1 MRILSRFYLFNFLYF
16 DNFIA
21 MKRTLLIISLFLTYS
36 ISNAQQLN
44 PFTQKDKD
52 YVDELIEFAET
63 LVMQESY
70 QDAANTYNQL
80 ALFYW
85 QKGFA
90 VDAIDYFKKS
100 IDLNKKVGNI
110 SDIKSLYTNIG
121 VIYTDIEEVDKAL
134 EYFLLSL
141 EARKRLDKKVDISAG
156 HIDVAFIYG
165 VLSQHDDAVEHLEE
179 ALVIAE
185 ETENANLILNCY
197 QMLYQQYD
205 AVGNV
210 AKSTEYY
217 NKFVAY
223 QAFLEEEGMKQDF
236 SQREVK
242 TKAET
247 EKAMAETRAKQLELE
262 RNKLLAALRQDSLG
276 NIIQAKQDSIAE
288 VERANKEKQRE
299 IDLLN
304 KEREIQELA
313 IKEQQAKEQLQTTI
327 IFAGGGVLALVLIL
341 AIVMYRNY
349 RAKQRVNKQLEKQK
363 KAIEDKNQELELA
376 FDKISQQ
383 ALSISQS
390 INYAEGIQRAM
401 LPEEKSLLNH
411 LPESFIL
418 FRPRDVVSGDFYW
431 YTELD
436 DVSNIHNVL
445 SHFMRRS
452 SSEEEKKVATQ
463 ERKKNFAISAVDCT
477 GHGVPGAFM
486 SMIGYNLLDEI
497 INRGITRADLILDE
511 LHKGVRHALNQDK
524 TDNKDGMDLALCIV
538 NRKERRV
545 EYAGA
550 KNPLVYIKDG
560 EAYQIKGDKNP
571 IGGIQTENAR
581 KFENHMIPI
590 EGPTW
595 FYIFSD
601 GFTDQFGGN
610 HGRKFLIKNFRNLL
624 LEIHQKPMEEQKQIL
639 NLKIEE
645 WMGEKYKQVD
655 DILIIG
661 FKLDSNSI

>member
-1 MRILSRFYLFNFLYF
+1 MRKTSILICLVCFSIF
-16 DNFIA
+16 
-21 MKRTLLIISLFLTYS
+21 TY
-36 ISNAQQLN
+36 AQLN
-44 PFTQKDKD
+44 PISKKDRE
-52 YVDELIEFAET
+52 YVDELNEFAET
-63 LVMQESY
+63 LIRQESY

-90 VDAIDYFKKS
+90 IDAIDLFKKS
-100 IDLNKKVGNI
+100 IELNKQIGNI
-110 SDIKSLYTNIG
+110 SDLKSLYTNIG
-121 VIYTDIEEVDKAL
+121 VIYTDIEEVENAL
-134 EYFLLSL
+134 EYFLFSL
-141 EARKRLDKKVDISAG
+141 QARKQLGEKQDISAG

-165 VLSQHDDAVEHLEE
+165 VIGQHEDAVENLED
-179 ALVIAE
+179 ALEIAE
-185 ETENANLILNCY
+185 ELENQNLILNCY

-236 SQREVK
+236 SDREVK
-242 TKAET
+242 TKAQT
-247 EKAMAETRAKQLELE
+247 ELARKDALAKQLELE
-262 RNKLLAALRQDSLG
+262 KNRLLAALQQDSLG
-276 NIIQAKQDSIAE
+276 RVIQAKQDSIKE
-288 VERANKEKQRE
+288 VERVNRLAQQE

-313 IKEQQAKEQLQTTI
+313 IAEQKAKEQLQNTI
-327 IFAGGGVLALVLIL
+327 ILAGAGVLALVAIL
-341 AIVMYRNY
+341 AFVMYRNF
-349 RAKQRVNKQLEKQK
+349 RAKQRVNRQLEKQK
-363 KAIEDKNQELELA
+363 KAIEDKNQELEVA

-383 ALSISQS
+383 ALAISQS

-401 LPEEKSLLNH
+401 LPEEDSLQNY

-431 YTELD
+431 YTELE

-445 SHFMRRS
+445 SHFNRGNI
-452 SSEEEKKVATQ
+452 EESQNSPEEPSK
-463 ERKKNFAISAVDCT
+463 KKNFAVSAIDCT

-497 INRGITRADLILDE
+497 IQRGITRADLILDE
-511 LHKGVRHALNQDK
+511 LHKGVRHALNQDT
-524 TDNKDGMDLALCIV
+524 TDNKDGMDLALCVV
-538 NRKERRV
+538 NRKERRI

-550 KNPLVYIKDG
+550 KNPLVYIRNN
-560 EAYQIKGDKNP
+560 EAFQIKGDKNP

-581 KFENHMIPI
+581 KFENHIVPI
-590 EGPTW
+590 EEPTW

-601 GFTDQFGGN
+601 GFTDQFGGK

-624 LEIHQKPMEEQKQIL
+624 LEIHQKPMEEQREIL
-639 NLKIEE
+639 NQKIEE

-655 DILIIG
+655 DIIIIG
-661 FKLDSNSI
+661 FKLDSNTI

>member
-1 MRILSRFYLFNFLYF
+1 
-16 DNFIA
+16 
-21 MKRTLLIISLFLTYS
+21 MKRLFIFLLFLPLINCVT
-36 ISNAQQLN
+36 AQQLK
-44 PFTQKDKD
+44 PFSQQDQD
-52 YVDELIEFAET
+52 YVDELQELAQT
-63 LVMQESY
+63 LIIQENY
-70 QDAANTYNQL
+70 KDAANTYNQL
-80 ALFYW
+80 ALYYW
-85 QKGFA
+85 QRGFA
-90 VDAIDYFKKS
+90 KDAIDMFKKS
-100 IDLNKKVGNI
+100 IDLNKQIGNLK
-110 SDIKSLYTNIG
+110 DVKSIYTNIG
-121 VIYTDIEEVDKAL
+121 VIYTDIEEIDKAL

-141 EARKRLDKKVDISAG
+141 EARKRLEIKEEISAG

-165 VLSQHDDAVEHLEE
+165 ILNQHDDAIKHLQD
-179 ALVIAE
+179 ALLIAE
-185 ETENANLILNCY
+185 DLDNENLILNCY

-205 AVGNV
+205 AIGNV
-210 AKSTEYY
+210 AKSNEYY

-223 QAFLEEEGMKQDF
+223 QSFIEEEGMKQDF

-262 RNKLLAALRQDSLG
+262 MNKLISSARQDSL
-276 NIIQAKQDSIAE
+276 NVIIKAKQDSIAE
-288 VERANKEKQRE
+288 VERANREKQIQ

-304 KEREIQELA
+304 TERELQELA
-313 IKEQQAKEQLQTTI
+313 IKEQQAKEQLQNTI
-327 IFAGGGVLALVLIL
+327 IASGAGVLLLMFIL
-341 AIVMYRNY
+341 ALVMYRNY
-349 RAKQRVNKQLEKQK
+349 RAKQRINKQLEKQK
-363 KAIEDKNQELELA
+363 KAIEDKNKELEFA

-390 INYAEGIQRAM
+390 INYAQGIQTAM
-401 LPEEKSLLNH
+401 LPEQNSLKNY

-452 SSEEEKKVATQ
+452 EDTNEKNA
-463 ERKKNFAISAVDCT
+463 EIAGSRKKNFAISAVDCT

-497 INRGITRADLILDE
+497 IGRGITRADLILDE

-524 TDNKDGMDLALCIV
+524 TDNKDGMDMALCIV
-538 NRKERRV
+538 NRKEKRV

-550 KNPLVYIKDG
+550 KNPLIYIKNG
-560 EAYQIKGDKNP
+560 EAIQIKGDKNP

-581 KFENHMIPI
+581 KFENHQVPI
-590 EGPTW
+590 EEPTW

-601 GFTDQFGGN
+601 GFTDQFGGQ
-610 HGRKFLIKNFRNLL
+610 HGRKYLIKNFRELL
-624 LEIHQKPMEEQKQIL
+624 LEIHQKPMGEQKEIL
-639 NLKIEE
+639 NTRINE
-645 WMGEKYKQVD
+645 WMGDKYKQVD
-655 DILIIG
+655 DIIIIG
-661 FKLDSNSI
+661 FKLDLNSI